1 LALAAPPL
9 LELLYGEAFAAA
21 ADPFR
26 ILLIDAVLIGF
37 SSILMQAFMS
47 SGRPGVVT
55 ALLVV
60 GLLVNVLGMLLLVPA
75 FGLTG
80 AAFAVLISTIVRLA
94 FLLLCF
100 PLVLQ
105 VSPPSPLL
113 RGKDVA
119 WLWRGRQEAGG

>member
-1 LALAAPPL
+1 
-9 LELLYGEAFAAA
+9 
-21 ADPFR
+21 
-26 ILLIDAVLIGF
+26 
-37 SSILMQAFMS
+37 
-47 SGRPGVVT
+47 
-55 ALLVV
+55 
-60 GLLVNVLGMLLLVPA
+60 MLLLVPA

-80 AAFAVLISTIVRLA
+80 AAFAVLVSTIVRLA

-119 WLWRGRQEAGG
+119 WLWRAR